1 MTELPDPLDSDK
13 VEAQVLKTEIW
24 NRINVGNQHYMAAI
38 VGPEGSGKSWTS
50 LKIAELIDPSF
61 DADRV
66 MFDPHSFMQQLT
78 AWKDQ
83 GETRGKMIVVDE
95 AGVGIGSRSWYDKD
109 QIQLNKVLQV
119 IRSENM
125 GMIFTLPRLS
135 ELDSQTRGRLRAMI
149 EMNSLKPGS
158 YADVRYLRWQPA
170 RDDRSKTYRKYPIL
184 KNGSSK
190 KKIRRLRFGPPSDD
204 LIRGYESRKDTF
216 QEELYEDTTE
226 QIGDEEN
233 AELTESE
240 IVDSILNSDIES
252 YIRTHTSTGRYIDKD
267 LISIDYDVTGESAKR
282 IKKAIEREVDLADTD
297 SDREETA
304 PA

>member
-1 MTELPDPLDSDK
+1 MTELPEPLDSDK

-66 MFDPHSFMQQLT
+66 MFDPHSFMEQLT
-78 AWKDQ
+78 EWKDQ

-149 EMNSLKPGS
+149 KMDNMKPGQ

-170 RDDRSKTYRKYPIL
+170 RDERSKVYRKYPIL
-184 KNGSSK
+184 RNGASR
-190 KKIRRLRFGPPSDD
+190 KKIRRLRFGPPSQE
-204 LIRGYESRKDTF
+204 LVNAYESRKDTF
-216 QEELYEDTTE
+216 QEQLYEDTTE
-226 QIGDEEN
+226 QIGDDEEDN
-233 AELTESE
+233 PIKE
-240 IVDSILNSDIES
+240 IANEIIEDSMEDYVSS
-252 YIRTHTSTGRYIDKD
+252 YNNKEYVDKD
-267 LISIDYDVTGESAKR
+267 LIAVDYDLSR
-282 IKKAIEREVDLADTD
+282 NDSKKVKKLVERERAKHTQPKG
-297 SDREETA
+297 TA
-304 PA
+304 

>member
-1 MTELPDPLDSDK
+1 MTDLPDPLDSDK

-66 MFDPHSFMQQLT
+66 MFDPHSFMEQLT

-149 EMNSLKPGS
+149 KMDNMKPGQ

-170 RDDRSKTYRKYPIL
+170 RDERSKVYRKYPIL
-184 KNGSSK
+184 RNGASR
-190 KKIRRLRFGPPSDD
+190 KKIRRLRFGPPSQE
-204 LIRGYESRKDTF
+204 LVNAYESRKDTF
-216 QEELYEDTTE
+216 QQKLYEDTTE
-226 QIGDEEN
+226 QIGEDDEMSEN
-233 AELTESE
+233 DIAQAILDEDVSE
-240 IVDSILNSDIES
+240 YVNWAPSVGN
-252 YIRTHTSTGRYIDKD
+252 HIDHD
-267 LISIDYDVTGESAKR
+267 LIMVDYDVTGAASKR
-282 IKKAIEREVDLADTD
+282 IKKLIEREYDMPENKKQEAQ
-297 SDREETA
+297 S
-304 PA
+304 

>member
-66 MFDPHSFMQQLT
+66 MFDPHSFMEQLT
-78 AWKDQ
+78 EWKDQ

-149 EMNSLKPGS
+149 KMDNMKPGQ

-170 RDDRSKTYRKYPIL
+170 RDERSKVYRKYPIL
-184 KNGSSK
+184 RNGASR
-190 KKIRRLRFGPPSDD
+190 KKIRRLRFGPPSQE
-204 LIRGYESRKDTF
+204 LVKAYESRKDTF
-216 QEELYEDTTE
+216 QEQLYEDTTE
-226 QIGDEEN
+226 QIGEDQEDN
-233 AELTESE
+233 PIKE
-240 IVDSILNSDIES
+240 IANEIIEDSMEDYVSS
-252 YIRTHTSTGRYIDKD
+252 YNNKEYVDKD
-267 LISIDYDVTGESAKR
+267 LIAVDYDLSR
-282 IKKAIEREVDLADTD
+282 NDSKKVKKLVERERSKHTQPKG
-297 SDREETA
+297 TA
-304 PA
+304 

>member
-1 MTELPDPLDSDK
+1 MTDLPDPLDSDK

-66 MFDPHSFMQQLT
+66 MFDPHSFMEQLT

-149 EMNSLKPGS
+149 KMDNIKPGQ

-170 RDDRSKTYRKYPIL
+170 RDERSKVYRKYPIL
-184 KNGSSK
+184 RNGASR
-190 KKIRRLRFGPPSDD
+190 KKIRRLRFGPPSQE
-204 LIRGYESRKDTF
+204 LVNAYESRKDTF
-216 QEELYEDTTE
+216 QQKLYEDTTE
-226 QIGDEEN
+226 QIGEDDEMSEN
-233 AELTESE
+233 DIAQAILDEDVSE
-240 IVDSILNSDIES
+240 YVNWAPSVGN
-252 YIRTHTSTGRYIDKD
+252 HIDHD
-267 LISIDYDVTGESAKR
+267 LIMVDYDVTGAASKR
-282 IKKAIEREVDLADTD
+282 IKKLIEREYDMPENKKQEAQ
-297 SDREETA
+297 S
-304 PA
+304 